1 MSAGTFDFLVEK
13 YYLVKI
19 CGTFGG
25 KKALMYYSAVMIN
38 FQANTFYVFVKLTEL
53 KRDPSKDSFQIRKKK
68 NMSLE
73 EFRNTSLFCL

>member
-25 KKALMYYSAVMIN
+25 KKVLMYYSAVMIN
-38 FQANTFYVFVKLTEL
+38 FQEYTFSVLVKLTEL
-53 KRDPSKDSFQIRKKK
+53 KRDPSKHSFQIRQKKIYE
-68 NMSLE
+68 L
-73 EFRNTSLFCL
+73 RGI